1 MLFLVPQDVKNKQE
15 KNSMKL
21 KYTKPLIA
29 ASAASLLL
37 FSVPV
42 FAYTAN
48 PVAEKETN
56 QMRSGTE
63 AGMRMTTDAGIEK
76 EAKGSYVFRT
86 YLKDGD
92 KINVQSKDGAVT
104 LSGTVSEE
112 GHKALAEETVRNI
125 DGVKSVDNKLE
136 YKGESSVEMS
146 DTWLTTK
153 VKTALLFRTSV
164 SGFKTEVNTVNGI
177 VTLTGEATSQAQKD
191 LTGEYAKDIEG
202 VKSVKN
208 EMTVTKDEKSAQMA
222 TGNSDVIAVSNVSGQ
237 PQQRTVKQET
247 MPVST
252 GDKGRSDAAR
262 TAGEKIDDAS
272 ITAMVKTSLLY
283 HRSTGGLKTSVTTRD
298 GVVTL
303 EGEAKNSAEK
313 ELATRYT
320 KDVHGV
326 VSVNNN
332 MSVK

>member
-15 KNSMKL
+15 KHSMKL

-48 PVAEKETN
+48 PAAEKETS

-63 AGMRMTTDAGIEK
+63 AGMRVTTDAGIEK
-76 EAKGSYVFRT
+76 EAKNSYVFRT

-92 KINVQSKDGAVT
+92 KINVQSKDGDVT
-104 LSGTVSEE
+104 LSGTVSEDA
-112 GHKALAEETVRNI
+112 HRALAEETVRNI
-125 DGVKSVDNKLE
+125 DGVTSVNNKLE
-136 YKGESSVEMS
+136 YKGESSAEMS

-164 SGFKTEVNTVNGI
+164 SGFKTEVNTANGI
-177 VTLTGEATSQAQKD
+177 VTLKGEASSQAQKE

-202 VKSVKN
+202 VKSVN
-208 EMTVTKDEKSAQMA
+208 NQMTVQKAEK
-222 TGNSDVIAVSNVSGQ
+222 TGQVTTGRSDVVAVSTVSGQ
-237 PQQRTVKQET
+237 PQQAVAAG
-247 MPVST
+247 ST
-252 GDKGRSDAAR
+252 GDKGRADAAR

-272 ITAMVKTSLLY
+272 ITAMVKTSLMY
-283 HRSTGGLKTSVTTRD
+283 HRSTGGLKTTVTTRD

-303 EGEAKNSAEK
+303 EGEAKNAAEK

-320 KDVHGV
+320 EDVHGV
-326 VSVNNN
+326 VSVSNK